1 MKPLPR
7 RLLAAMRNAMR
18 GRIISLLVLIGLL
31 FGAAVMPAMAE
42 ASGHL
47 PAHGGDVLNTHAVD
61 DDHQSLPDSDGKDMP
76 CHAVGHHHCSIA
88 LEQDGPRIA
97 LSAFSRALKE
107 PPALAAP
114 LLSRSLAPPLDPPN
128 A

>member
-1 MKPLPR
+1 MKPLPGLR
-7 RLLAAMRNAMR
+7 HAAMRRVMR

-31 FGAAVMPAMAE
+31 FGAAVMPAMGE

-47 PAHGGDVLNTHAVD
+47 PPHAGDLLDTHAVD
-61 DDHQSLPDSDGKDMP
+61 ADHHSLPDGNDRDMP
-76 CHAVGHHHCSIA
+76 CHTVSHHHCSIA

-97 LSAFSRALKE
+97 LSSLSKALRQ
-107 PPALAAP
+107 PPASAAP

>member
-1 MKPLPR
+1 
-7 RLLAAMRNAMR
+7 MR

-31 FGAAVMPAMAE
+31 FSSAAMPATAE
-42 ASGHL
+42 AGGHL
-47 PAHGGDVLNTHAVD
+47 PPHAGDVLDTHAVD
-61 DDHQSLPDSDGKDMP
+61 DGRPSLPDGDDTDMP
-76 CHAVGHHHCSIA
+76 CHTVSHHHCSIA

-97 LSAFSRALKE
+97 LSAFSRALRQ
-107 PPALAAP
+107 PPASAAA

>member
-1 MKPLPR
+1 
-7 RLLAAMRNAMR
+7 MRHAMR

-47 PAHGGDVLNTHAVD
+47 PAHAGDVVDTHTVD
-61 DDHQSLPDSDGKDMP
+61 DDHQSLPDGDDRDMP
-76 CHAVGHHHCSIA
+76 CHTVSHHHCSIA

-97 LSAFSRALKE
+97 LSAFPNALRQ
-107 PPALAAP
+107 PPASAAP

>member
-1 MKPLPR
+1 
-7 RLLAAMRNAMR
+7 MRHAMR
-18 GRIISLLVLIGLL
+18 GRIISLLVLVGLL

-42 ASGHL
+42 ARGHL
-47 PAHGGDVLNTHAVD
+47 PAHAGDVLDTHAID

-76 CHAVGHHHCSIA
+76 CHTVSHHHCSIA

-97 LSAFSRALKE
+97 LSSLSKALRQ
-107 PPALAAP
+107 PPASAAP

>member
-1 MKPLPR
+1 MKTLPR
-7 RLLAAMRNAMR
+7 PLRAAMRHAMR

-31 FGAAVMPAMAE
+31 FGAAAMPTMAE

-47 PAHGGDVLNTHAVD
+47 PAHGGDVLDTHAVD
-61 DDHQSLPDSDGKDMP
+61 DDRHSLPDSDGKDMP
-76 CHAVGHHHCSIA
+76 CNTVSHHHCSIA

-97 LSAFSRALKE
+97 LSAFSRALRQ
-107 PPALAAP
+107 PPASAAP